1 VGLQPELR
9 GRDLHA
15 GRRGGVRSG
24 MTMMM
29 TMTMMMMMMMMMVTM
44 TMIIII

>member
-29 TMTMMMMMMMMMVTM
+29 TMTMMMMMMMMVTM